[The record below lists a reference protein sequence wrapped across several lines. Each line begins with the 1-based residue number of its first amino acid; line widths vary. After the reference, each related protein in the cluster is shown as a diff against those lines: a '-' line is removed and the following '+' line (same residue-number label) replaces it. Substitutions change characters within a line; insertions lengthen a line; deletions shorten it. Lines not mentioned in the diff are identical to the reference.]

1 MYYSQN
7 IFLIINLATFATKKF
22 KHTDSTLRGP
32 NAYEDGKAKDTAE
45 TFGAQ
50 TNPAYSTLDRNTRDD
65 AKYQEDPGYATPD
78 IMRKVPHAANV
89 KGYDDI
95 QTDPG
100 YETPGLKRKEMN
112 KDDDIPTDPEYETP
126 DFKRKE
132 INEDD
137 AIQTD
142 PGYETADFKRK
153 EMNTPGHSILDDRD
167 SDSGINRV
175 EVNGD
180 LYALPNKARATVKV
194 KRFRLTADIN
204 EGNYFLFKGYESV
217 DHH

>member
-1 MYYSQN
+1 MSC
-7 IFLIINLATFATKKF
+7 LIINLATFATKKF

-78 IMRKVPHAANV
+78 ILRKVPEVANV

-95 QTDPG
+95 QTDPE
-100 YETPGLKRKEMN
+100 YATPDVKRKEMN
-112 KDDDIPTDPEYETP
+112 ENYDTQTDPEYETP

-132 INEDD
+132 
-137 AIQTD
+137 
-142 PGYETADFKRK
+142 
-153 EMNTPGHSILDDRD
+153 MNTPGHSTLDDRD

>member
-1 MYYSQN
+1 M
-7 IFLIINLATFATKKF
+7 
-22 KHTDSTLRGP
+22 
-32 NAYEDGKAKDTAE
+32 
-45 TFGAQ
+45 
-50 TNPAYSTLDRNTRDD
+50 DRNTRDD

-78 IMRKVPHAANV
+78 ILRKVPDVANL

-95 QTDPG
+95 QTDPE
-100 YETPGLKRKEMN
+100 YATPDVKRKEMN
-112 KDDDIPTDPEYETP
+112 ENYDTQTDPGYATPDFKRKEMDGYGNIQTDPEYETP

-132 INEDD
+132 
-137 AIQTD
+137 
-142 PGYETADFKRK
+142 
-153 EMNTPGHSILDDRD
+153 MNTPGHSTLDDRD

>member
-1 MYYSQN
+1 MYSQN
-7 IFLIINLATFATKKF
+7 ILTNLATFTTKKF

-78 IMRKVPHAANV
+78 IMRKVPHTANV
-89 KGYDDI
+89 KGCDDI
-95 QTDPG
+95 Q
-100 YETPGLKRKEMN
+100 
-112 KDDDIPTDPEYETP
+112 TDPEYETP

-132 INEDD
+132 MDGYDAQTEPGYATPDVKRKEMNEDD
-137 AIQTD
+137 DIQPD
-142 PGYETADFKRK
+142 PGYETPDFKRK
-153 EMNTPGHSILDDRD
+153 EINTPGHSTLNDRN

>member
-1 MYYSQN
+1 MLYYSQN

-22 KHTDSTLRGP
+22 KHTNSTLRGP

-78 IMRKVPHAANV
+78 ILCKVPEVANV
-89 KGYDDI
+89 EGYDDI
-95 QTDPG
+95 QTDPE
-100 YETPGLKRKEMN
+100 YATP
-112 KDDDIPTDPEYETP
+112 
-126 DFKRKE
+126 
-132 INEDD
+132 
-137 AIQTD
+137 
-142 PGYETADFKRK
+142 DFKRK
-153 EMNTPGHSILDDRD
+153 EMNTPGHSTLDDRN